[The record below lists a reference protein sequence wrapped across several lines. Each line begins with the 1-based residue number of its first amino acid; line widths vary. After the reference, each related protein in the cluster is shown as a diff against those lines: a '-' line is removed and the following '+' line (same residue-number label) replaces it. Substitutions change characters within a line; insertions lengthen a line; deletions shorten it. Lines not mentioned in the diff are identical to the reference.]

1 MMVPSSVVH
10 RLKVLAAL
18 SCFGLMAL
26 FLLGAGPRQGG
37 VPPQPYGANFFSG
50 VVTVQGQI
58 PSAGAQIVGCVA
70 DCIEIFQSEPVQ
82 TDADGNYVALQLNPD
97 DEELV
102 GRIVSFFLV
111 NEFGR
116 IAASETRRFEGDFN
130 IYPLDLTFTDPIP
143 VFTPIPTPVFTPI
156 TLSLVPETGL
166 VSTVNGTGF
175 APDSLVTV
183 TSQGMTLGT
192 APTDDK
198 GRFRMVIAAP
208 SSVAGGYEITST
220 DAEGTSRK
228 VTLAVPD
235 LTGQEGQAGRSGR
248 SGNIGRP
255 GDVGTPGDQGRL
267 GLPGQDAPI
276 VLGVIALA
284 LAGLGILI
292 IIVIYL
298 YLISWFNDLARR
310 LPPPG
315 IRGITPL
322 TQNMRG
328 RPVPSAGGQHC

>member
-1 MMVPSSVVH
+1 
-10 RLKVLAAL
+10 
-18 SCFGLMAL
+18 MAL

-58 PSAGAQIVGCVA
+58 PAAGTQIVGCVS
-70 DCIEIFQSEPVQ
+70 DCFEIFESEPVQ
-82 TDADGNYVALQLNPD
+82 TDSDGNYVALELNPD

-102 GRIVSFFLV
+102 GRIVTFYLV

-143 VFTPIPTPVFTPI
+143 VFVLTPTPEPIPI
-156 TLSLVPETGL
+156 SLSLVPKTGL

-175 APDSLVTV
+175 APDSMVTV
-183 TSQGMTLGT
+183 TSRGMTLGT
-192 APTDDK
+192 APTDEK
-198 GRFRMVIAAP
+198 GGFRMVIAAP
-208 SSVAGGYEITST
+208 SSVAGEYEITSA
-220 DAEGTSRK
+220 DGEGTSRI

-235 LTGQEGQAGRSGR
+235 LTGPEGLAGD
-248 SGNIGRP
+248 IGRP
-255 GDVGTPGDQGRL
+255 GEVGSPGDEGRAGTPGEG
-267 GLPGQDAPI
+267 API
-276 VLGVIALA
+276 ILGVVALS

-315 IRGITPL
+315 IR
-322 TQNMRG
+322 
-328 RPVPSAGGQHC
+328 